1 MKFTKAVRKAA
12 KLRLALTGP
21 SGSGKTYSAL
31 LLAQGLGGK
40 IALIDTERGSASLY
54 SHICEFD
61 ALGLEPPYTPER
73 FIEAITSAERAGYD
87 TLIVDS
93 ATHEWSGIGGCLE
106 LVDEV
111 ARAKFKGNTWS
122 AWNDVTP
129 RHRSFLDKM
138 MQSPLHIIATS
149 RSKTETAQTE
159 GPNGKKQVVKL
170 GMKAEQRDGFE
181 YEFTVVLDL
190 IHDGHF
196 ATASKDRTGLFSG
209 DPKPITPATGKMLI
223 DWLTSGAEPL
233 PEPPKPESDPGKVTP
248 TAGVMDRIAKD
259 RVDVID
265 DYATR
270 LQDACKREDS
280 LSAAELVAE
289 IQDADEKVAVWS
301 MLDSKERSF
310 IKAAIAAAKQP
321 ETV

>member
-1 MKFTKAVRKAA
+1 MKFTKAVRQQAR
-12 KLRLALTGP
+12 LRLALTGP
-21 SGSGKTYSAL
+21 SGAGKTFSAL
-31 LLAQGLGGK
+31 LLAKGMNGK
-40 IALIDTERGSASLY
+40 IAVIDTERSSASLY
-54 SHICEFD
+54 AHLVPFD
-61 ALGLEPPYTPER
+61 TLSLEPPYTPER
-73 FIEAITSAERAGYD
+73 FSEALHAAEEAGYD
-87 TLIVDS
+87 IAILDS
-93 ATHEWSGIGGCLE
+93 ITHEWSGIGGCLE
-106 LVDEV
+106 LSDSI
-111 ARAKFKGNTWS
+111 AKSKYKGNSWS

-129 RHRSFLDKM
+129 RHRAFLDALMK
-138 MQSPLHIIATS
+138 SPLHIIATM
-149 RSKTETAQTE
+149 RSKTETAQVE
-159 GPNGKKQVVKL
+159 ENGRKKVVKL
-170 GMKAEQRDGFE
+170 GMKAEQRDGAE
-181 YEFTVVLDL
+181 YEFTTVLDL
-190 IHDGHF
+190 VHDGHY
-196 ATASKDRTGLFSG
+196 ATASKDRTGLFAG
-209 DPKPITPATGKMLI
+209 DPTPITPATGKMLI

-248 TAGVMDRIAKD
+248 TAGIMDRIAKD
-259 RVDVID
+259 RIDVID